1 LSKVATTYWDNSNAV
16 FIPAKNARTRTRP
29 QSAKREKA
37 NSWLG
42 FAIVVALSSMICLT
56 VNFRAYGELSAE
68 IQQHQVLNSE
78 VNQLTIENSA
88 LQEEIQQIKTDK
100 TVIEREA
107 YRLGMSRPNDKVL
120 VNRDKVPVPTN

>member
-42 FAIVVALSSMICLT
+42 FAIVVAFSSMICLT
-56 VNFRAYGELSAE
+56 VNLRAYGELSAE
-68 IQQHQVLNSE
+68 SNQHQVLNAE
-78 VNQLTIENSA
+78 VNQLTTENSV
-88 LQEEIQQIKTDK
+88 LQDEIEQIKNDK
-100 TVIEREA
+100 TRIAQEA
-107 YRLGMSRPNDKVL
+107 RRLGMSLPDEKVL
-120 VNRDKVPVPTN
+120 MK

>member
-1 LSKVATTYWDNSNAV
+1 MSKVATTYWDNSNAV

-56 VNFRAYGELSAE
+56 VNLRAYSELSAE
-68 IQQHQVLNSE
+68 VNQHQVLNAQVS
-78 VNQLTIENSA
+78 QLTTENSVLA
-88 LQEEIQQIKTDK
+88 DEIEQIKTDK
-100 TVIEREA
+100 AMIEREA
-107 YRLGMSRPNDKVL
+107 RRLGMSRPNEKVL
-120 VNRDKVPVPTN
+120 VPAN